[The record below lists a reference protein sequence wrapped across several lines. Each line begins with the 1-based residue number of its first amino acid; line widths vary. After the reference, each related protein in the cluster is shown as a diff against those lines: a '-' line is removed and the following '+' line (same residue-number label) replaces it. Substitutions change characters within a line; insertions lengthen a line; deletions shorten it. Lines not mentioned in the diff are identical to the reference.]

1 MKKMKE
7 VKQIAGKRTKII
19 SSESEDGDYW
29 FSS

>member
-7 VKQIAGKRTKII
+7 VKQIAGKRTKTI